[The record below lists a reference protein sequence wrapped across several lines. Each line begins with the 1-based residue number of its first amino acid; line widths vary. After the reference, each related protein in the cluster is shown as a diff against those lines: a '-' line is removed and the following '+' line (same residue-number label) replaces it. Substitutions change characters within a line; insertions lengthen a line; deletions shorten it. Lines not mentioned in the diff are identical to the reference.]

1 MKNPEQPRER
11 EAYRRPHEP
20 ITFER
25 FASGEPR
32 FVTAGFNKLDDAL
45 DATRDLEGRSYSRDR
60 ISVFMA
66 TETRRQYI
74 DTHPRYG
81 ELEKNAVVVEEVE
94 LEKKSKAPEGAGVG
108 GAVGG
113 ALGAAG
119 AAVAAVGTTLVIP
132 PLGIALAGPIAAALA
147 GLGAGALTGGLVGA
161 LVGSG
166 MSEYRA
172 LHFEEMM
179 KKGNIVVGVSAETE
193 PERRNILEILEK
205 HGGDTGPLEKEEERR
220 DRQDVE

>member
-1 MKNPEQPRER
+1 MATRDPAPQRREDLR
-11 EAYRRPHEP
+11 
-20 ITFER
+20 FER
-25 FASGEPR
+25 FPDGGSR
-32 FVTAGFNKLDDAL
+32 FVTAAFKNLDKAL
-45 DATRDLEGRSYSRDR
+45 DATRDLEEHSYHRER

-66 TETRRQYI
+66 TETREHYI

-94 LEKKSKAPEGAGVG
+94 LSKQNRSAEGAGVG

-119 AAVAAVGTTLVIP
+119 AAIAAVGTTLVVP
-132 PLGIALAGPIAAALA
+132 PLGIVLAGPVAAALA

-161 LVGSG
+161 LVGAG

-172 LHFEEMM
+172 KHFERLIKE
-179 KKGNIVVGVSAETE
+179 GQVIVGVTVETE
-193 PERRNILEILEK
+193 PERLNVIEILEE
-205 HGGDTGPLEKEEERR
+205 HGGDTGPTEPEKH
-220 DRQDVE
+220 D